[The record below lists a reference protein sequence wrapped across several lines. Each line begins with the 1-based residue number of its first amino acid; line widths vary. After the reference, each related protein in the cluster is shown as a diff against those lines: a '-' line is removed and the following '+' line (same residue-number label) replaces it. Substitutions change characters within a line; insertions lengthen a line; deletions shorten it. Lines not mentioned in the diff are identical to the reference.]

1 MNRNFS
7 EEIIEIE
14 GKEYKLFLNRA
25 GIAIWEKTTKFSEFQ
40 NLLAQKYSELD
51 EETFDKLEEKI
62 IDENSLPSDLYGD
75 FSSFDEDE
83 KKLRESII
91 KFYWIVLE
99 KNHKLT
105 YAETKELIEK
115 AENGT
120 FDKDGNPNN
129 DAYGIDQL
137 VGLMVQMLQDA
148 NSNLINGNNLK
159 NLKAL
164 KPAK

>member
-40 NLLAQKYSELD
+40 NLLTQKYSELA
-51 EETFDKLEEKI
+51 EETLDTLNEKI
-62 IDENSLPSDLYGD
+62 IDENALPSDVFGD
-75 FSSFDEDE
+75 FSSYDEDE
-83 KKLRESII
+83 EKLRESIM
-91 KFYWIVLE
+91 KFYWIALE
-99 KNHKLT
+99 KYHKLS
-105 YAETKELIEK
+105 YAETKQLLDK

-120 FDKDGNPNN
+120 FDKDGKPNN
-129 DAYGIDQL
+129 DAYGIDQI

-148 NSNLINGNNLK
+148 NTNMIGGNNLK

-164 KPAK
+164 KPTK

>member
-1 MNRNFS
+1 MNKSFS

-40 NLLAQKYSELD
+40 NLLVQKYSELGEDGLNNLD
-51 EETFDKLEEKI
+51 ERI
-62 IDENSLPSDLYGD
+62 INENSLPSDVFGD
-75 FSSFDEDE
+75 FSSYDEDE
-83 KKLRESII
+83 EKLRESIT
-91 KFYWIVLE
+91 KFYWIALE
-99 KNHKLT
+99 KYHKLN
-105 YAETKELIEK
+105 YAETKKLLDK

-120 FDKDGNPNN
+120 FDEDGNPND

-137 VGLMVQMLQDA
+137 VGLMVQMLQNA
-148 NSNLINGNNLK
+148 NTNIISGNNLK

-164 KPAK
+164 KPTK

>member
-14 GKEYKLFLNRA
+14 NKEYKLFLNRA

-40 NLLAQKYSELD
+40 KLLSQKYSELG
-51 EETFDKLEEKI
+51 ENTFDGFEEKTI
-62 IDENSLPSDLYGD
+62 EENSLPSELYGD

-83 KKLRESII
+83 TKLRESIT
-91 KFYWIVLE
+91 KFYWIALE
-99 KNHKLT
+99 KHHKLT
-105 YAETKELIEK
+105 YAETKELLDK

-137 VGLMVQMLQDA
+137 VGLMVQMLQNA
-148 NSNLINGNNLK
+148 NENTINGNNLK

-164 KPAK
+164 KPTK

>member
-1 MNRNFS
+1 MNRNIS
-7 EEIIEIE
+7 EEIIEID

-25 GIAIWEKTTKFSEFQ
+25 GIAIWEKTTKFSDFQ
-40 NLLAQKYSELD
+40 KLLTQKYADITPEQFD
-51 EETFDKLEEKI
+51 NFETKE
-62 IDENSLPSDLYGD
+62 IDENSLPSEMYGD
-75 FSSFDEDE
+75 FSSFTEDE
-83 KKLRESII
+83 EKLRESIT

-105 YAETKELIEK
+105 YAETKILLEK

-120 FDKDGNPNN
+120 FDEEGNPNN

-137 VGLMVQMLQDA
+137 VGLMVQMIQDA
-148 NSNLINGNNLK
+148 NSNIINGNNLK